1 VRAVVDTTVWVGAF
15 RSHRA
20 RSGARL
26 ILEACLH
33 GHVQLVL
40 SREVLRENVEVL
52 LRPELGLDAAD
63 VLAFGLF
70 LARHADV
77 VTISGQPQGCRDR
90 NDDIFLE
97 TARLGSA
104 EVLVTVDRDLLADD
118 LVERLASE
126 NLRVLSIGACVGELR
141 ERGIIVGDAV
151 VPKASA

>member
-1 VRAVVDTTVWVGAF
+1 MRAVVDTTVWVGAF
-15 RSHRA
+15 RSRRA
-20 RSGARL
+20 SSGARL

-40 SREVLRENVEVL
+40 SREVLSENLEVL
-52 LRPELGLDAAD
+52 LRPDLDLDAAD
-63 VLAFGLF
+63 VLEFGLF

-77 VTISGQPQGCRDR
+77 VTLSGEPQGCRDP

-118 LVERLASE
+118 LVERCAAE
-126 NLRVLSIGACVGELR
+126 NLRVLSIGACVAELR
-141 ERGIIVGDAV
+141 DCGIIVGDAV
-151 VPKASA
+151 VPRTSA